1 MYNRSI
7 VPKNFKVPE
16 ELRTKDFIKVDTLSV
31 ANVKWKESLNDS
43 LVLVK
48 EGELLIWLKQALK
61 TDKVSIKR
69 D

>member
-1 MYNRSI
+1 MLES
-7 VPKNFKVPE
+7 
-16 ELRTKDFIKVDTLSV
+16 KDFIKVDTLSV